1 MSQPQHPAPGEPR
14 RSLIA
19 VIGDS
24 TVQPGSEKDMMA
36 EEIGRVLVDA
46 GYRVLTGGLGG
57 VMEAASRGARSSQ
70 KYRSGDT
77 IAILPG
83 HDPTE
88 ANAFV
93 DVAIP
98 SGLDHARNLVIAHA
112 DAVIAIGGGAGTLS
126 EICFAWIYKRLV
138 VALRVEGWSG
148 KIADQRVD
156 DRIRYPAIHDD
167 RVFGAYSP
175 AEAVDILNTRL
186 HEFCGQHHGVARR
199 R

>member
-1 MSQPQHPAPGEPR
+1 MSTSRP
-14 RSLIA
+14 LIA
-19 VIGDS
+19 VVGDAS
-24 TVQPGSEKDMMA
+24 FAPGSQKDRMA
-36 EEIGRVLVDA
+36 EEMGRILIDHS
-46 GYRVLTGGLGG
+46 YRLLTGGMGG

-77 IAILPG
+77 IAVLPG
-83 HDPTE
+83 HDPSE
-88 ANAFV
+88 ANAFI

-98 SGLDHARNLVIAHA
+98 SGLDHARNLVVAHA

-138 VALRVEGWSG
+138 VALRVDGWSG
-148 KIADQRVD
+148 KIADQRID
-156 DRIRYPAIHDD
+156 HRIRYPEIPDD
-167 RVFGAYSP
+167 CVFGASTA